1 MDSAAQQM
9 LRLSTATC
17 LLVLAV
23 VSCKGREGTAAGGG
37 SASGGGGGGM
47 NVAQADSAMR
57 LAMADSANWPS
68 YGRDYTNQRYSPLT
82 QISPASVKGLS
93 LAWKYKTGIPY
104 AFEASPVVVNGVM
117 YVSTPLNHVVALD
130 ARTGQKKWEYAPQLG
145 MTIHCCGPV
154 NRGVAVYG
162 NRVYMGQLDGKLVA
176 LDAGNGNK
184 VWEVQV
190 GEPKQGYAL
199 NGAVVAVDGK
209 VIVGVSGAEYGIRGH
224 VTAYDAASG
233 KQIWR
238 FYTIPSPEEGGW
250 WGTWSTKDPFGT
262 TVHRDRT
269 AERADSAKY
278 PDAWK
283 TGGGGVWQAVAVDR
297 ELGLVYF
304 TVANPSPDLDGSPRP
319 GDNLYTDAIVAIDLK
334 TGKHKWHL
342 QEIPHDVWDLD
353 PASPVLL
360 FDVKDKNGQTVKAV
374 AEAGKTGW
382 VYVVDR
388 ATGKPIRRSD
398 AFVPQAN
405 IFAAPTPNGTR
416 MLPGANG
423 GSEWS
428 PPAYSPKTGYMYILA
443 LHQPMVYIVRP
454 EEHKPPAMW
463 LGGAFLGNGEPQY
476 GLFSAVDVNTGKV
489 VWQKRVPDPMIGGAL
504 ATAGG
509 VVFTG
514 TKDKHFLAFDAKS
527 GAQLWSY
534 TANGG
539 VNAPPISY
547 AIDGKQYVA
556 VAAGGNY
563 QINAPRSDEL
573 LVFTLGGGA
582 TGNQPSSGASTQ
594 KRDTTRMG
602 GR

>member
-1 MDSAAQQM
+1 
-9 LRLSTATC
+9 
-17 LLVLAV
+17 
-23 VSCKGREGTAAGGG
+23 
-37 SASGGGGGGM
+37 
-47 NVAQADSAMR
+47 
-57 LAMADSANWPS
+57 
-68 YGRDYTNQRYSPLT
+68 
-82 QISPASVKGLS
+82 
-93 LAWKYKTGIPY
+93 
-104 AFEASPVVVNGVM
+104 
-117 YVSTPLNHVVALD
+117 
-130 ARTGQKKWEYAPQLG
+130 
-145 MTIHCCGPV
+145 
-154 NRGVAVYG
+154 
-162 NRVYMGQLDGKLVA
+162 
-176 LDAGNGNK
+176 

-190 GEPKQGYAL
+190 GEPREGYAL

-233 KQIWR
+233 KQVWR
-238 FYTIPSPEEGGW
+238 FYTIPSPDEGGW

-262 TVHRDRT
+262 TVHRDLT
-269 AERADSAKY
+269 AEHADSAKHA
-278 PDAWK
+278 DAWK

-353 PASPVLL
+353 PASPVVL
-360 FDVKDKNGQTVKAV
+360 FDVKDQSGQTVKAV

-382 VYVVDR
+382 VYIVDR

-405 IFAAPTPNGTR
+405 IFAPPTPNGTR

-443 LHQPMVYIVRP
+443 MHQPMVYIVRP

-476 GLFSAVDVNTGKV
+476 GLFCAVDVNTGKV

-514 TKDKHFLAFDAKS
+514 TKDKRFLAFDAKS

-539 VNAPPISY
+539 VNAPPITY

-582 TGNQPSSGASTQ
+582 TGNQPRSGASTQ
-594 KRDTTRMG
+594 QRDTTRMG

>member
-1 MDSAAQQM
+1 MPA
-9 LRLSTATC
+9 
-17 LLVLAV
+17 
-23 VSCKGREGTAAGGG
+23 
-37 SASGGGGGGM
+37 
-47 NVAQADSAMR
+47 AQADSAMR
-57 LAMADSANWPS
+57 TAMADSANWPS

-82 QISPASVKGLS
+82 EITPANVRGLS
-93 LAWKYKTGIPY
+93 LAWKYKTGIHH

-145 MTIHCCGPV
+145 LTIHCCGPV

-176 LDAGNGNK
+176 LDAANGNK

-190 GEPKQGYAL
+190 DDPREGYAL

-209 VIVGVSGAEYGIRGH
+209 VITGVSGAEYGIRGH

-262 TVHRDRT
+262 TVHRDLK
-269 AERADSAKY
+269 AEHADSAKY
-278 PDAWK
+278 ADTWK

-304 TVANPSPDLDGSPRP
+304 TVANPSPDLDGSARP
-319 GDNLYTDAIVAIDLK
+319 GDNLYTDAIVAIDLA

-353 PASPVLL
+353 PASPVVLL
-360 FDVKDKNGQTVKAV
+360 DVKDQNGQTVKAV

-382 VYVVDR
+382 VYIVDR

-405 IFAAPTPNGTR
+405 IFAPPTPNGTR

-428 PPAYSPKTGYMYILA
+428 PPAYSPQTGYMYVLA
-443 LHQPMVYIVRP
+443 MHQPMVYIVRP
-454 EEHKPPAMW
+454 EERKPPAMW
-463 LGGAFLGNGEPQY
+463 LGGAFIGNGEPQY

-509 VVFTG
+509 IAFTG
-514 TKDKHFLAFDAKS
+514 TNDKRFLAFDAKS

-563 QINAPRSDEL
+563 QLNSPRSDEL

-582 TGNQPSSGASTQ
+582 TGSQPTSGASTQ

>member
-1 MDSAAQQM
+1 MASVAPQV
-9 LRLSTATC
+9 LRLAVSVC
-17 LLVLAV
+17 LIMLAGA
-23 VSCKGREGTAAGGG
+23 SCKGREGSQAKAG
-37 SASGGGGGGM
+37 SSSGGNGGM
-47 NVAQADSAMR
+47 PAAQADSAMR
-57 LAMADSANWPS
+57 TAMADSANWPS

-82 QISPASVKGLS
+82 EITPANVRGLS
-93 LAWKYKTGIPY
+93 LAWKYKTGIHH

-145 MTIHCCGPV
+145 LTIHCCGPV

-176 LDAGNGNK
+176 LDAANGNK

-190 GEPKQGYAL
+190 DDPREGYAL

-209 VIVGVSGAEYGIRGH
+209 VITGVSGAEYGIRGH

-262 TVHRDRT
+262 TVHRDLT
-269 AERADSAKY
+269 AEHADSAKY
-278 PDAWK
+278 ADTWK

-319 GDNLYTDAIVAIDLK
+319 GDNLYTDAIVAIDLE

-353 PASPVLL
+353 PASPVVLL
-360 FDVKDKNGQTVKAV
+360 DVKDQNGQTVKAV

-382 VYVVDR
+382 VYIVDR

-405 IFAAPTPNGTR
+405 IFAPPTPNGTR

-428 PPAYSPKTGYMYILA
+428 PPAYSPQTGYMYVLA
-443 LHQPMVYIVRP
+443 MHQPMVYIVRP
-454 EEHKPPAMW
+454 EERKPPAMW
-463 LGGAFLGNGEPQY
+463 LGGAFIGNGEPQY

-509 VVFTG
+509 IAFTG
-514 TKDKHFLAFDAKS
+514 TNDKRFLAFDAKS

-563 QINAPRSDEL
+563 QLNSPRSDEL

-582 TGNQPSSGASTQ
+582 TGSQPTSGASTQ